1 MNIATARVLT
11 PAVTDTE
18 RAIANLEAPALALH
32 EAAKTGGTARVNIT
46 PKVFARIDGNK
57 TGLYAMVTRREYDPE
72 TGKTVEWEAEEAIVP
87 WVAFVSAQVKRVT
100 IRDGKF
106 QKKADPQFEVTI
118 VTQDGRVIVVDELTA
133 KQAYNPIEVL
143 NAASA
148 GLPEP
153 ELLQMT
159 PVKNMLR
166 TLGHAQQKTRLS
178 TDRGGWV
185 DYEGSATFVEP
196 LASVD
201 ARGLRADI
209 VFDIPTADRHAG
221 AVSVDLPADVD
232 EVIKAW
238 YGVAPGRPDLQT
250 ALLALVAASCMR
262 LERRT
267 GVWLI
272 APPKVGKSLE
282 MKAFHPWL
290 SRPTRGEA
298 FSLNLAGRKSS
309 PGGIGTRLARIGG
322 IVTGDDLRITDNNAA
337 EKAEVIGQGVY
348 QALDEAKQNPNGE
361 DRLPTYGPTQACA
374 LITGEASLTG
384 NAAEAIVGRMVTI
397 ELTAGDIDRTVGGG
411 YDNWKKFMVQA
422 NAIRGAFVRWLAGKA
437 DQLGSLD
444 EFTEWTSSKV
454 QAHYAALADAD
465 GTVSREA
472 EVVSVLMGGFSL
484 LAEFLAEN
492 GHRLEAPEGAWRALL
507 GESTRRSH
515 DSNPVVGILDWVRSN
530 IGRKGHI
537 VRHGEN
543 PVPSA
548 GAHLFGWKTAGMHP
562 QPTGEQFGVL
572 QDDLSV
578 VPGGKA
584 LVFIPMGVLV
594 DASARWDPSTKPLTA
609 AQIRNGLGAHPDV
622 LSGASER
629 IPMEFARAFGSEKNR
644 PRGAVV
650 TAEWLLDA

>member
-1 MNIATARVLT
+1 MNTAVTRVMT
-11 PAVTDTE
+11 PAATETE
-18 RAIANLEAPALALH
+18 RAIANLGTPALELH
-32 EAAKTGGTARVNIT
+32 EAAKTGGTAKVDLS

-57 TGLYAMVTRREYDPE
+57 TGLYAIVTRREYDPQ
-72 TGKTVEWEAEEAIVP
+72 TTKTVEWDAEEVIVP

-106 QKKADPQFEVTI
+106 QKKTESQFEVTV
-118 VTQDGRVIVVDELTA
+118 VTPDGRVIIVDELTA

-143 NAASA
+143 NAAAA

-159 PVKNMLR
+159 LVKNMLR
-166 TLGHAQQKTRLS
+166 QLGHAQQKTRLS

-185 DYEGSATFVEP
+185 NFEGSATFVEP
-196 LASVD
+196 LTSVD
-201 ARGLRADI
+201 VRGLRSDI

-221 AVSVDLPADVD
+221 AVSVDLPANVD

-282 MKAFHPWL
+282 LKAFHPWF
-290 SRPTRGEA
+290 SRAMRGEA

-322 IVTGDDLRITDNNAA
+322 IITGDDLRITDNNAA

-384 NAAEAIVGRMVTI
+384 NAAEAIVGRMVTV

-411 YDNWKKFMVQA
+411 YDHWKKFMVQA

-437 DQLGSLD
+437 DLLGGLD
-444 EFTEWTSSKV
+444 EFTEWTTSKV
-454 QAHYAALADAD
+454 QAHYEALADAD

-472 EVVSVLMGGFSL
+472 EVVSVLMGGFAL

-492 GHRLEAPEGAWRALL
+492 GHTLEAPEGAWASLL
-507 GESTRRSH
+507 GESTRRSQE
-515 DSNPVVGILDWVRSN
+515 SNPAVGILDWVRGN
-530 IGRKGHI
+530 IGRKGHF
-537 VRHGEN
+537 VAVEKNNGGQN
-543 PVPSA
+543 APKFA
-548 GAHLFGWKTAGMHP
+548 AMFGWKTNGMYP
-562 QPTGEQFGVL
+562 QPTGEQFGIIDEESGL
-572 QDDLSV
+572 
-578 VPGGKA
+578 A
-584 LVFIPMGVLV
+584 FIPMEVLV
-594 DASARWDPSTKPLTA
+594 DASEKWDQSTRKLTA
-609 AQIRNGLGAHPDV
+609 VQIRNGLGAHPDV

-629 IPMEFARAFGSEKNR
+629 CPMEYARLFGWDINSRK
-644 PRGAVV
+644 RGAVV
-650 TAEWLLDA
+650 RADWLLNN